1 MRYLEREE
9 LMILSEY
16 TVILKL
22 RYLIITLLELQYL
35 ESEELMIYTE

>member
-1 MRYLEREE
+1 MRYLECEE

>member
-1 MRYLEREE
+1 LEREE